1 MPYNMR
7 DTTYTFVCE
16 NTNAIIKYEA
26 TYEIES
32 DGHNAKM
39 DHDIILP
46 NNAWLRSLDNK
57 IFGSYRVPDREEVRQ
72 YLLHREETKELALL
86 WYNQKQQKS

>member
-46 NNAWLRSLDNK
+46 NNAWQRSLDNK

-86 WYNQKQQKS
+86 